1 MTSNAQTTEETPK
14 SMNII
19 GSTPPEKFKTDS
31 STTPR
36 KRRENVNDKAERYLR
51 EGRLRVV
58 RVDGNLI
65 VAKCRGGGVI
75 YDLGHDPKAMQYRC
89 TCPARG
95 PCAHLVALQRVTA
108 VER

>member
-1 MTSNAQTTEETPK
+1 MTPTAETTPETAT
-14 SMNII
+14 
-19 GSTPPEKFKTDS
+19 STPSTSSPENENAPTAS
-31 STTPR
+31 PTTR
-36 KRRENVNDKAERYLR
+36 VRRENVNDKAERYLR

-65 VAKCRGGGVI
+65 VAKCRGGGII
-75 YDLGHDPKAMQYRC
+75 YDLGFDPKLQQYRC